1 MDEET
6 KYLVNVEAD
15 TAIIAVVGKAG
26 YMNCRNAGDFISSTI
41 DGGRKRIIVQCRD
54 CTGMDSTFLGMI
66 ASAVLKLRK
75 VGGELFML
83 NLSERNLELIEN
95 LGLAKLVKTST
106 DINLK
111 ENANSLESNAATTSD
126 ILKAHESLIDADSS
140 NLAKFQDVI
149 TFLKKENNAG

>member
-1 MDEET
+1 MGEET

-26 YMNCRNAGDFISSTI
+26 YMNCRNAGDFIASAI
-41 DGGRKRIIVQCRD
+41 EGGAKRVVVQCRE

-66 ASAVLKLRK
+66 ASAILKLRK
-75 VGGELFML
+75 IGGELVML

-95 LGLAKLVKTST
+95 LGLSKLVKTAT
-106 DINLK
+106 DISLK
-111 ENANSLESNAATTSD
+111 EDVKTLEANAASTAD
-126 ILKAHESLIDADSS
+126 ILKAHESLIDADSA

-149 TFLKKENNAG
+149 TFLKKENNND

>member
-1 MDEET
+1 MGEET

-26 YMNCRNAGDFISSTI
+26 YMNCRNAGDFLSSVI
-41 DGGRKRIIVQCRD
+41 DGGSKRVIVQCRE

-66 ASAVLKLRK
+66 ASAILKLRK
-75 VGGELFML
+75 IGGELFML

-95 LGLAKLVKTST
+95 LGLSKLVKTTT
-106 DINLK
+106 DISLK
-111 ENANSLESNAATTSD
+111 EDAKSLDSNVATTSD